1 MNTEDLL
8 LKFVEIL
15 DNEIDLILRIRYRL
29 TVLGAIVDIDQ
40 GKLIP
45 MAVAETESV
54 CESLRLTELVRGSL
68 TAELTETFGLESDS
82 RIDQIA
88 ECASGAWHEILL
100 ERRSAIIEIVQQVQ
114 EIAER
119 VTKEMG
125 SRTALASEAISFLR
139 TDVGS
144 TYGRSQSRGGLLIE
158 GAI

>member
-1 MNTEDLL
+1 MNIDDLL

-15 DNEIDLILRIRYRL
+15 DNEIDLLLRIRYRL
-29 TVLGAIVDIDQ
+29 TVLGAIADVDQ

-45 MAVAETESV
+45 TAVAETESV

-68 TAELTETFGLESDS
+68 TAELTEMFDLEGDA

-88 ECASGAWHEILL
+88 QCVSEAWYEILI
-100 ERRSAIIEIVQQVQ
+100 ERRSTLIEIVQQVQ
-114 EIAER
+114 EIADR

-125 SRTALASEAISFLR
+125 SRSALASEAISFLR

-144 TYGRSQSRGGLLIE
+144 TYGRSPIRGGLLIE